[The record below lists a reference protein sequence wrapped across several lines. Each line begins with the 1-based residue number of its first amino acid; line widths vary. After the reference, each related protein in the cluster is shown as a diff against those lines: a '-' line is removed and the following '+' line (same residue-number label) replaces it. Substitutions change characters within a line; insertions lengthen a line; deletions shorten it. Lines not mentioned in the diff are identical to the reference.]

1 MKEQK
6 QVSCGP
12 VYDRLPALSA
22 KYQWF
27 VAKSPED
34 DQEGTKDQFFY
45 NIQDPFLVIIA
56 ESLSCLENV
65 SEGLFMINLTLMS
78 YAKDGE
84 VVIKLMLFA
93 GRPDP
98 PSHRDTA
105 FPTVFLHKVDMTSI
119 DWAKLE
125 GLKRLDLTGKTPEE
139 MEEEKFNDID
149 MSSEIW
155 EQMED
160 LKDGN
165 FFVDLARDNSVAY
178 SPAVASESGVRYTSV
193 AKRGK

>member
-45 NIQDPFLVIIA
+45 NIQDP
-56 ESLSCLENV
+56 LSCYHCRIPELLGKRIRGTFHGWRSCNQTHAV
-65 SEGLFMINLTLMS
+65 
-78 YAKDGE
+78 
-84 VVIKLMLFA
+84 A

-105 FPTVFLHKVDMTSI
+105 FSTVFLHKVDMTSI

-139 MEEEKFNDID
+139 WRRKSLTI
-149 MSSEIW
+149 
-155 EQMED
+155 
-160 LKDGN
+160 
-165 FFVDLARDNSVAY
+165 
-178 SPAVASESGVRYTSV
+178 
-193 AKRGK
+193 